1 MKNYGHDT
9 LSYIDCVNEYFGIF
23 KGILNEVENE
33 ESHYYDE
40 TSIIIDAVREKLKE
54 KENEIRKE
62 LIEKL
67 SANVKYLN
75 FQQTMKNFEG
85 VLNSE
90 CANCGVQPAYKTLL

>member
-62 LIEKL
+62 LAKELKSEID
-67 SANVKYLN
+67 YLN
-75 FQQTMKNFEG
+75 FQKTMHDFEHTLCKERTDYG
-85 VLNSE
+85 IY
-90 CANCGVQPAYKTLL
+90 PAFKTRL